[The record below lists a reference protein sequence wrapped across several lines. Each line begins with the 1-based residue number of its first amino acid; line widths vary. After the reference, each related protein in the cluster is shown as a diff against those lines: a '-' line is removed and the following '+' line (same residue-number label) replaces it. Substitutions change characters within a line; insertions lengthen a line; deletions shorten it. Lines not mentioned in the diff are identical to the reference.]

1 MTVSVAATEWEP
13 VESAQRVAVRFL
25 RSPNPQWGQT
35 MRETLETWFPSDV
48 RLFGLFYFGATAL
61 LTACA
66 LHGYNGAGGSLP
78 SWLIF

>member
-1 MTVSVAATEWEP
+1 
-13 VESAQRVAVRFL
+13 
-25 RSPNPQWGQT
+25 

-48 RLFGLFYFGATAL
+48 RLFGLFYFGATSL